1 MRKGFSLIELIV
13 IVIILPVVILV
24 IAGLHNTFFLEI
36 PKTYKVMQENT
47 TLLNL
52 LEKFQQDIDMAK
64 ELPES
69 FGGNTAGDK
78 LILIGQN
85 DYVVCYKIEDDRVLR
100 YELTNSN
107 DTIGRNEEQWPL
119 PKTNIRW
126 NLLRRD
132 DRNYAVEIETYIEYN
147 VHGRFEKKL
156 ANSHLYYIDAF

>member
-13 IVIILPVVILV
+13 IVIILPVVFLV

-52 LEKFQQDIDMAK
+52 LEKFQQDIDLGT